1 MHTTVDEANRLFDLE
16 DQFENLINQNH
27 PEEIYQKAIENN
39 TRLIPREFV
48 QNHDVHF
55 DVVLRKLSLAR
66 DYVTDFFF
74 LAKSSADWNCVLIEI
89 EKPSSKYFKDGSLD
103 FHDDFMKGLNQISR
117 WRAWFDNQDN
127 FNGWRAQKPSATFFG
142 ENVAWEKYTNS

>member
-1 MHTTVDEANRLFDLE
+1 MKITPEEAERLFDLE
-16 DQFENLINQNH
+16 DEFKKLISEEY
-27 PEEIYQKAIENN
+27 PEERYQKAIEKN
-39 TRLIPREFV
+39 TRLVSREFV

-89 EKPSSKYFKDGSLD
+89 EKPSSKYFKNGSLN
-103 FHDDFMKGLNQISR
+103 FHDDFLAGLNQISR
-117 WRAWFDNQDN
+117 WRAWFENQDN
-127 FNGWRAQKPSATFFG
+127 FNSFVNGTLEDIRTPVSLKSNPCP
-142 ENVAWEKYTNS
+142 